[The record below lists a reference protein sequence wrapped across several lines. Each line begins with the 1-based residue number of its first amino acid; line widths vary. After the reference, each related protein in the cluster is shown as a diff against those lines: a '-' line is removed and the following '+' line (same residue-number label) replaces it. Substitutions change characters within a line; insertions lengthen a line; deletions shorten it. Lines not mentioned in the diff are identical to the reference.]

1 MLIPF
6 WGIYVLH
13 HLISMERQNWNIKDT
28 QTFSN
33 HHVQSLGRG
42 RKKKMKNF
50 SHFLFAN
57 IFILQNEKKIIQ
69 KNVLH
74 NLPFFIA
81 DYVFASKHQ
90 GTSQEGT
97 KEKKTKYDKV
107 VTHLTNKN
115 ENRSLTN
122 SLTHKYI

>member
-33 HHVQSLGRG
+33 HHVQCLGRG
-42 RKKKMKNF
+42 KNKMKNF

-57 IFILQNEKKIIQ
+57 IFILQNRKKMFYTICHFLLLIMS
-69 KNVLH
+69 LH
-74 NLPFFIA
+74 PR
-81 DYVFASKHQ
+81 HQ